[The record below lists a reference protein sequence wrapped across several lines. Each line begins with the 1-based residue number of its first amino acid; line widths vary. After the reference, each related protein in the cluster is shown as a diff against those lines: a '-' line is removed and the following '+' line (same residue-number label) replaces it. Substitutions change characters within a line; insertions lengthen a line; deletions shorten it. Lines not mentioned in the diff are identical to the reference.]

1 MTDIR
6 SRMKILAVFMTVASV
21 AACAAGIY
29 ITVNGAV
36 ELIHLLSSGQAER
49 LALAPVI
56 TELAEG
62 LVLGVHYFFVSKFFI
77 HSLRHGVPF
86 THEGAK
92 EIHIL
97 GLESILLP
105 LAAWIVSAIA
115 YAGIRSP
122 FMVME
127 ISVYEIVLGFALIL
141 VSYAIEYGT
150 TKIELGHI
158 GHEEIRYLEK
168 HYPAAIEEARRAV
181 AKMELAGARDHT
193 ADRIKYGQGL
203 AADPLADVTDA
214 SDNKHPESG
223 EYIQNIV

>member
-1 MTDIR
+1 
-6 SRMKILAVFMTVASV
+6 MKILAVFMTVASV
-21 AACAAGIY
+21 AACAAGVF
-29 ITVNGAV
+29 ITVKGIV
-36 ELIHLLSSGQAER
+36 ELAHFISSGQAVR
-49 LALAPVI
+49 AAVAPVV
-56 TELAEG
+56 TEIAEG

-77 HSLRHGVPF
+77 HSFRHGVPF

-97 GLESILLP
+97 GLESIFLP
-105 LAAWIVSAIA
+105 VLAWIVSAIA

-122 FMVME
+122 LMVLE

-150 TKIELGHI
+150 EKIELGHI

-168 HYPAAIEEARRAV
+168 NYPEVLEEARAAV
-181 AKMELAGARDHT
+181 AKMNLAGARDHS
-193 ADRIKYGQGL
+193 ADRKTAGEVP
-203 AADPLADVTDA
+203 ADPLANVTDA
-214 SDNKHPESG
+214 SDYKDPESG

>member
-1 MTDIR
+1 
-6 SRMKILAVFMTVASV
+6 MKATREKMKVLAAFMTVAAV
-21 AACAAGIY
+21 AACVAGIY
-29 ITVNGAV
+29 ITAKGVAGLV
-36 ELIHLLSSGQAER
+36 HLISSGQAVR
-49 LALAPVI
+49 AAVAPVV
-56 TELAEG
+56 TEIAEG

-77 HSLRHGVPF
+77 HSLKHGVPF

-105 LAAWIVSAIA
+105 IVAWIISAVA

-122 FMVME
+122 FMVLE

-150 TKIELGHI
+150 NKIELGHI

-168 HYPAAIEEARRAV
+168 HYPEVLQEARNAV
-181 AKMELAGARDHT
+181 AGMHLAGARDHS
-193 ADRIKYGQGL
+193 AEQVKE
-203 AADPLADVTDA
+203 ADPLADVLDA
-214 SDNKHPESG
+214 SDYKDPETG

>member
-6 SRMKILAVFMTVASV
+6 DRMKILAGFMTVASV
-21 AACAAGIY
+21 AACIAGIY
-29 ITVNGAV
+29 ITVKGIVEIVHLVSAGEAV
-36 ELIHLLSSGQAER
+36 RSAV
-49 LALAPVI
+49 APVV

-62 LVLGVHYFFVSKFFI
+62 LVLGVHYFFVSKFFL

-92 EIHIL
+92 EIKIL
-97 GLESILLP
+97 GLESIFLP
-105 LAAWIVSAIA
+105 VLAWLVSAVA
-115 YAGIRSP
+115 YAGLRSP
-122 FMVME
+122 LMVLQ

-150 TKIELGHI
+150 IKIELGHI

-168 HYPAAIEEARRAV
+168 HYPEILKEARKAV
-181 AKMELAGARDHT
+181 AKMNLAGARDHS
-193 ADRIKYGQGL
+193 ADL
-203 AADPLADVTDA
+203 ADDADPLPNVINA
-214 SDNKHPESG
+214 SDYIDPETG

>member
-1 MTDIR
+1 MKNIR
-6 SRMKILAVFMTVASV
+6 DKMKVLAVFMTVAAV

-29 ITVNGAV
+29 IIAKEAIALVH
-36 ELIHLLSSGQAER
+36 LISSGQAVR
-49 LALAPVI
+49 AAVAPVV

-105 LAAWIVSAIA
+105 ILAWIVSAVA
-115 YAGIRSP
+115 YAGLRSP
-122 FMVME
+122 LMVLQ

-168 HYPAAIEEARRAV
+168 HYPEVLKEARSAV
-181 AKMELAGARDHT
+181 AEMNLAGARDHS
-193 ADRIKYGQGL
+193 ADTGEEK
-203 AADPLADVTDA
+203 APFSNVTDT
-214 SDNKHPESG
+214 SDYIDPESG

>member
-1 MTDIR
+1 MKDIR
-6 SRMKILAVFMTVASV
+6 DKMKVLAAFMTVAAV

-29 ITVNGAV
+29 ITAKGVI
-36 ELIHLLSSGQAER
+36 ELVHLISSGQAVR
-49 LALAPVI
+49 AAVAPVV
-56 TELAEG
+56 TEIAEG

-77 HSLRHGVPF
+77 HSLKHGVPF

-105 LAAWIVSAIA
+105 IVAWIISAVA

-122 FMVME
+122 FMVLE

-150 TKIELGHI
+150 DKIEKGHI

-168 HYPAAIEEARRAV
+168 HYPKALEEARKAV
-181 AKMELAGARDHT
+181 AEMHLAGAREHSGAEDVGT
-193 ADRIKYGQGL
+193 
-203 AADPLADVTDA
+203 DPLANVTDS
-214 SDNKHPESG
+214 SDYKHPESG